1 MARYAP
7 LPSTMHQL
15 LNDPIDVLVEF
26 KNKRIAPR
34 RLHWDNRE
42 YTIKQVNLIHG
53 AREGAKR
60 IFYFSVSDTA
70 NFMKLRLDTET
81 LEWRLVEVYTDG

>member
-1 MARYAP
+1 
-7 LPSTMHQL
+7 MHQL

-26 KNKRIAPR
+26 NNQKIRPR
-34 RLHWDNRE
+34 RVRWGNHIYEMNS
-42 YTIKQVNLIHG
+42 VNLIHG
-53 AREGAKR
+53 AREGEKR

-81 LEWRLVEVYTDG
+81 LQWRLVELYTDE